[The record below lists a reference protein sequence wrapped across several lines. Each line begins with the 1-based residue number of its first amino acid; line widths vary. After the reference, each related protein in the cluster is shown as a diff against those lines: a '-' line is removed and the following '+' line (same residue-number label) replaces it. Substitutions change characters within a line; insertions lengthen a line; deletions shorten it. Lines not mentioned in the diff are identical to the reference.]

1 MSGDTD
7 SALMM
12 YLHLGELGIEVA
24 QCNAA
29 FMFEEGVLE
38 LFILLFHSLL
48 LEETDMLNK
57 TEILKRALLLWSR
70 SATQG
75 NPHSYTSIL
84 MLLFLYF
91 HSYSSIYFQVTV
103 LLGLN

>member
-1 MSGDTD
+1 
-7 SALMM
+7 
-12 YLHLGELGIEVA
+12 
-24 QCNAA
+24 
-29 FMFEEGVLE
+29 
-38 LFILLFHSLL
+38 
-48 LEETDMLNK
+48 MLNK

>member
-1 MSGDTD
+1 
-7 SALMM
+7 
-12 YLHLGELGIEVA
+12 
-24 QCNAA
+24 
-29 FMFEEGVLE
+29 
-38 LFILLFHSLL
+38 
-48 LEETDMLNK
+48 MLYK

-75 NPHSYTSIL
+75 NPHSYTSIPI
-84 MLLFLYF
+84 LLFLYS